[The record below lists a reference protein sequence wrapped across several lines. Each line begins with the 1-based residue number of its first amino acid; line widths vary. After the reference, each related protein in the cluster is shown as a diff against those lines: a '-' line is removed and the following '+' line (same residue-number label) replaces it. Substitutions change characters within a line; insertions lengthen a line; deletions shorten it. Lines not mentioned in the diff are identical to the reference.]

1 MPREN
6 TKRGRRAEQKKR
18 KLGEHEGGEP
28 ESERQKHDEAAEE
41 PDYMAL
47 EDGQEWMEKTT
58 ERALSKPEMLFYGMM
73 VEEEQNYFRKA
84 DERLELND
92 FTDPEDRSLFLAN
105 VYREAEGK
113 ELRMACSQSSSRLFE
128 RLIQLSTAAQ
138 LKQLFAKFTGQL
150 VYHPGSYWAAS

>member
-6 TKRGRRAEQKKR
+6 RKRGRRAGQKKR
-18 KLGEHEGGEP
+18 KLEQEGGEEP
-28 ESERQKHDEAAEE
+28 QSKRQKHDDAAEE

-47 EDGQEWMEKTT
+47 EGDEQLVEETT
-58 ERALSKPEMLFYGMM
+58 DPSPSKPEMPFYGML

-84 DERLELND
+84 EERLELND

-113 ELRMACSQSSSRLFE
+113 ELRMACSQSSSRLLE

-138 LKQLFAKFTGQL
+138 LKQLFAKLTGQ
-150 VYHPGSYWAAS
+150 